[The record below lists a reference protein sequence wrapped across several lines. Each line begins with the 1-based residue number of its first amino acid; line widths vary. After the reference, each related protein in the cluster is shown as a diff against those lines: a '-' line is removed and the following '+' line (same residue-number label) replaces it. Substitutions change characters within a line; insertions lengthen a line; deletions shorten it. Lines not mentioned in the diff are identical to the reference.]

1 MYATQTFFVCIL
13 IGISACQVAPLPGPT
28 LRGEPTLT
36 QARGDWDDL
45 DAAVSLAT
53 QRTEL
58 AVLERLPHGPDRVEY
73 RLLTPREEPGE
84 LIAQRRDGV
93 IHLHVRIGRWGRPE
107 LERRFLDHLRRRLA
121 QLQGVDAAP
130 AR

>member
-1 MYATQTFFVCIL
+1 MLA
-13 IGISACQVAPLPGPT
+13 
-28 LRGEPTLT
+28 

-45 DAAVSLAT
+45 DAAVSLAA
-53 QRTEL
+53 RHAEL
-58 AVLERLPHGPDRVEY
+58 TVVERLQHDPDRVEY
-73 RLLTPREEPGE
+73 RLLTHREEPGE

-93 IHLHVRIGRWGRPE
+93 IHLHARIGRWGRPE
-107 LERRFLDHLRRRLA
+107 LERQLLDHLRRRLA